1 MARRD
6 AAGVRLITRNG
17 NDFTKRSLTIAAAI
31 ETLSVRSC
39 LVDGEAIVCD
49 KDGLAVFE
57 LIRRRRSSHA
67 DAILCAFDV
76 LELNGDDMRKLPIER
91 RKIVLAKLLGRAPP
105 AGIVLNA
112 HYEADGAAVFKH
124 ACALGCEGI
133 VSKRLGSTYRSA
145 RTDQWLKIKNP
156 APPAA
161 HRVAE
166 EDWS

>member
-49 KDGLAVFE
+49 ENGLAVFD

-67 DAILCAFDV
+67 DAILCAFDL
-76 LELNGDDMRKLPIER
+76 LELDGDDMRKLPIER
-91 RKIVLAKLLGRAPP
+91 RKIVLAKLLRPDASPWHCSECALRGRRRRCVQDMHVLSAARVSSRNGWDRPTAPP
-105 AGIVLNA
+105 GRIN
-112 HYEADGAAVFKH
+112 G
-124 ACALGCEGI
+124 
-133 VSKRLGSTYRSA
+133 
-145 RTDQWLKIKNP
+145 
-156 APPAA
+156 
-161 HRVAE
+161 
-166 EDWS
+166 